1 MSAISCKGITACV
14 LGDKGEYESHDNIF
28 RKVSEMTWVVLGQ
41 SCIDLWPE
49 DGMFK
54 RLKQN

>member
-1 MSAISCKGITACV
+1 MSAIFCKVIIACIP
-14 LGDKGEYESHDNIF
+14 GDKGEYESHDNIF
-28 RKVSEMTWVVLGQ
+28 RKVSEKTCVVLGQ